1 MSILLIENQIVANV
15 IAESLSGIEVFP
27 TDKFDSLE
35 TLAETIPD
43 DRDLYIINAN
53 LRIGNGICA
62 ANDGIQLLKQLRLH
76 HNNSHVIIYSWF
88 DKEMLMTQDIR
99 NAILFTKG
107 VSFYRLPDFLDF
119 VRVIDMEDLSKI
131 KADKQELTQLF
142 RAEYNPDDRHFN
154 ANMIGVWQLMRVQ
167 EAYEEIYGNQQEES
181 TSSDQDDDARNSYN
195 ESRQRIL
202 DYLNTY
208 NGRLVQYLGHYRSV
222 ESMKEILR
230 SEIIAHD
237 NAALLDKGEKA
248 SEAINSIDLTV
259 KDIDFQIKTLESL
272 MINSNAEK
280 KGTPEEGFLSMM
292 LNLFDNMNNRVER
305 KVNERVKDTIAELES
320 QKANL
325 EQEKQQWLMWQ
336 KFMEARNAN
345 NAPNNVITIGKGYF
359 DGIEEKMVALRTR
372 KPRII
377 YVDDMAEEGWASVL
391 RRMIYGNDTKNYNL
405 LTPIC
410 PQKEDTPESIV
421 LKIQEANINETDMLI
436 LDLRL
441 KDERGY
447 FEPSELSGFRVL
459 ELLQKQIFSCPI
471 LIITASNKVWSLKK
485 AFNGNVVSFWIKAGM
500 EQYDNDKA
508 FVQNYIDLVEVFYS
522 LTSEK
527 WFFDTVSTV
536 KKMAAAI
543 KKAKPSSFWWET
555 LRVQYQEGYNR
566 KLTEKNDVIKILDR
580 VVSKTQDNLRQLYY
594 GLGNMNFTEVC
605 QIFVT
610 ELQAVLEKITDIEQ
624 RSDHRDL
631 FNLASKLLD
640 CKNSCGF
647 EFPGKFLSIR
657 NHIVHNA
664 YNPSQQDMK
673 DYLCGVYKCLLGTPS
688 EVKATKLNSGHPVF
702 LEVTYLYKQYDS
714 VLIGFLVGSTLI
726 KIEVANDT
734 EIARQVVNGDFVMVV
749 QNKTENP
756 LEPTYEIIDYFKMK

>member
-15 IAESLSGIEVFP
+15 IAESFSGIEVFP
-27 TDKFDSLE
+27 TEKFDSLE

-53 LRIGNGICA
+53 LRIGNGTCT
-62 ANDGIQLLKQLRLH
+62 ANDGIQLLKQLRLR
-76 HNNSHVIIYSWF
+76 HNNSHVIIYSWL

-99 NAILFTKG
+99 NAILFSKG

-119 VRVIDMEDLSKI
+119 VRVIDMEELSII
-131 KADKQELTQLF
+131 KADKEELKQLF
-142 RAEYNPDDRHFN
+142 RTEYNPDDRHFN
-154 ANMIGVWQLMRVQ
+154 ANMIGAWQLMRVQ
-167 EAYEEIYGNQQEES
+167 EAYEEIYDNQQEES
-181 TSSDQDDDARNSYN
+181 TSSEQDDDARNMYN

-208 NGRLVQYLGHYRSV
+208 NGRLVQYLGHYQSV

-237 NAALLDKGEKA
+237 DAALLDKGKQA
-248 SEAINSIDLTV
+248 AEAINSIELTV
-259 KDIDFQIKTLESL
+259 KDIDFQIKTLKNL
-272 MINSNAEK
+272 LINPNAEK
-280 KGTPEEGFLSMM
+280 KGTPEDGLLSMM
-292 LNLFDNMNNRVER
+292 LNLFDNMGNRVER
-305 KVNERVKDTIAELES
+305 KVNERVNDTIAELES
-320 QKANL
+320 QKADL
-325 EQEKQQWLMWQ
+325 EKEKQQWLMWQ
-336 KFMEARNAN
+336 KYMEARNAN
-345 NAPNNVITIGKGYF
+345 NAPNNVITIGQGYF
-359 DGIEEKMVALRTR
+359 NGIEEKKAALRTL

-391 RRMIYGNDTKNYNL
+391 RRMIYGNNTKNYNL
-405 LTPIC
+405 LTSIC

-421 LKIQEANINETDMLI
+421 QKIQEANINEADMLI

-459 ELLQKQIFSCPI
+459 ELLQEKIFSCPI

-485 AFNGNVVSFWIKAGM
+485 AFDGNVVSFWIKASM

-508 FVQNYIDLVEVFYS
+508 FVQNYIDLVELIYS

-543 KKAKPSSFWWET
+543 KNAKLSSFWWES

-566 KLTEKNDVIKILDR
+566 KLTEKKDVIKILDR

-594 GLGNMNFTEVC
+594 GLGNMYFTEVC

-610 ELQAVLEKITDIEQ
+610 ELHAVLEKITDIEQ
-624 RSDHRDL
+624 RADNRDL

-640 CKNSCGF
+640 CKNACGF
-647 EFPGKFLSIR
+647 EFPSKFLSIR
-657 NHIVHNA
+657 NHIVHNELI
-664 YNPSQQDMK
+664 PTKQDMNN
-673 DYLCGVYKCLLGTPS
+673 YLCGVFKCLLGTPS
-688 EVKATKLNSGHPVF
+688 EVKASKLNSGYPVF
-702 LEVTYLYKQYDS
+702 SEVTYLYKQDDS

-726 KIEVANDT
+726 KIEVDNNT

-756 LEPTYEIIDYFKMK
+756 LEPTYEIIEYFKTK